1 MNSSLSARK
10 KFKKPAEPSLLLNSP
25 STKNACKPPITTS
38 NMVPNKSKTAS
49 NNKPPIFTPACD
61 FTGTAKLSNNTMIID
76 RNIFCVNL

>member
-1 MNSSLSARK
+1 MNSSLSAKK

-25 STKNACKPPITTS
+25 STKKACKPPITTS
-38 NMVPNKSKTAS
+38 NIVPNKSKTAS
-49 NNKPPIFTPACD
+49 NKSPPTPACD